1 MNESNDLL
9 LSIGQTLFDHAYTIM
24 LYWLIAIFILF
35 VALLLRF
42 TFGLGF
48 SKDHPN
54 PHIHETFA
62 MPRGVFRGLITLTLL
77 FLVTLVEIINLK
89 LPFLNNGE
97 LIGKTVGDTFFFP
110 ADRNHDLM
118 TAFQMMLAFYFGS
131 KVMHHIT
138 NTDKQKTELM
148 VQALEQEKTFE
159 EDEAKG

>member
-1 MNESNDLL
+1 MNDTNDVL

-24 LYWLIAIFILF
+24 LYWLIAMFVLF
-35 VALLLRF
+35 VALLLRY

-48 SKDHPN
+48 DKDNPN
-54 PHIHETFA
+54 PHINETFA

-77 FLVTLVEIINLK
+77 FLVTLVEVINLSM
-89 LPFLNNGE
+89 PFLNNGE
-97 LIGKTVGDTFFFP
+97 LIGKLVGEHFFFP

-138 NTDKQKTELM
+138 STDKQKTELM
-148 VQALEQEKTFE
+148 VQAMESENDFGSG
-159 EDEAKG
+159 DARG